1 MDFKQVQA
9 IIRDIARHS
18 ADSSFTTTRAEVVAR
33 MGDAGLSI
41 PSESWL
47 DAVTR
52 EAMQGREY
60 VLDVATSPVEQ
71 ADDPDL
77 GEALKDAPA
86 PLPAWP
92 TAATVR
98 LSPEDEPRTY
108 PVSSGACDAKAT
120 APRARP
126 TLIALAALALACVA
140 VAFRLRRRAGRHAC
154 PADVAS

>member
-1 MDFKQVQA
+1 
-9 IIRDIARHS
+9 
-18 ADSSFTTTRAEVVAR
+18 

-60 VLDVATSPVEQ
+60 VLDVATSRVEQ

-126 TLIALAALALACVA
+126 TLIALAALALAHALQSPSGSDGAQADTPVRLTSLPDSGRDARQSQSVA
-140 VAFRLRRRAGRHAC
+140 GGTSC
-154 PADVAS
+154 AS